1 MNGYD
6 VIVVGVGAMGSAA
19 CSHLARRGA
28 RVLGLERDTIPTV
41 RGSSHGQSRMIRCAY
56 YEHPDYVPL
65 LLRSW
70 ELWEEL
76 NETSGR
82 TCLVPTGGLYAGPAG
97 CELVEASIEAARLH
111 GLDHERLDHAAMR
124 ERFPQFELPEH
135 FTGMYEPKAGFLVPE
150 WCIEAHVDAA
160 RRHGADV
167 REGVAVRDWSVEDD
181 SVVVTTTDGDFRA
194 AHLVLCAGAWMPS
207 LANIAPRFVPTRQ
220 PLVWVRPTEP
230 DSLALGTLPCWAVDR
245 AEGGLHYGFPMRSG
259 LPGPDGFKLAVHAA
273 GPPIDPE
280 ADRDPRPGDEDDSLA
295 FIDAHLP
302 AARGPVEA
310 VGICMYTNTDDEHFI
325 IDRHPEYPQVTV
337 AGGFSGHGF
346 KMASVVGE
354 IVADLALDGRT
365 DHPIGF
371 LGLHRFD

>member
-1 MNGYD
+1 MSSHD
-6 VIVVGVGAMGSAA
+6 VIVVGGAGSAA
-19 CSHLARRGA
+19 CGHLARRGA

-41 RGSSHGQSRMIRCAY
+41 RSSHGQSRMIRCAY

-70 ELWEEL
+70 ELWQEL
-76 NETSGR
+76 NEISGR

-111 GLDHERLDHAAMR
+111 ELDHERLDHAAMR

-167 REGVAVRDWSVEDD
+167 REGIEVLEWSVEHD
-181 SVVVTTTDGDFRA
+181 SVVVTTPRASSKVAPGALRRSLMPTLGDIAR
-194 AHLVLCAGAWMPS
+194 LVL
-207 LANIAPRFVPTRQ
+207 TRQ
-220 PLVWVRPTEP
+220 PLVWVRPAEP
-230 DSLALGTLPCWAVDR
+230 DSLALAPACWAADR
-245 AEGGLHYGFPMRSG
+245 AEGGLHYGFRWSRLPARRVQMAGTSVLRS
-259 LPGPDGFKLAVHAA
+259 
-273 GPPIDPE
+273 IR
-280 ADRDPRPGDEDDSLA
+280 ADRDRPGDEDDSLA

-325 IDRHPEYPQVTV
+325 IDRHPEHPQVTV

-365 DHPIGF
+365 GHPIGF